1 LRKAEVL
8 EQVLGNA
15 HSEDIE
21 LWAEGIRGVMVDR
34 QEISLLDLQKQAN
47 LSLVDLWLGLV
58 LGETG
63 CFAYRNASDRD
74 SFYRCEGIRVVLG
87 SDT

>member
-1 LRKAEVL
+1 VIRLGVEADDLIASELKKAEVL

-34 QEISLLDLQKQAN
+34 QEISLSTGQKM
-47 LSLVDLWLGLV
+47 
-58 LGETG
+58 
-63 CFAYRNASDRD
+63 YR
-74 SFYRCEGIRVVLG
+74 FQ
-87 SDT
+87 